1 MEAKYPLMRSWVLY
15 EMWEQNKKDA
25 SNYDKRM
32 AEVSSFGDLHGFWQ
46 LWGHLPHSA
55 PSQLFSVYES
65 DGSIRKRVI
74 VDINQSIEALS
85 IFEQGVTPRWE
96 DPANTNGCDI
106 KTKQTC
112 SDLAKIDEM
121 WNNLVFAVIG
131 ETLPYSSEITGCR
144 VVDKSKRNYNFEVWL
159 RLGDQAEGLTEIRD
173 ALKNLFPERSVFMV
187 TNHSSSK

>member
-1 MEAKYPLMRSWVLY
+1 MRSWVLY

-112 SDLAKIDEM
+112 SDLTKIDEM